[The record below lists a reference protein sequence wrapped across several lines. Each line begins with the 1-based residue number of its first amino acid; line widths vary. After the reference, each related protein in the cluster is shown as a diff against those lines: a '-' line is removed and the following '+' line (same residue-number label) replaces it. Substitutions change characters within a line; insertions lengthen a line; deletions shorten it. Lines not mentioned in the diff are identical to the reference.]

1 MNTEQTDTPELIP
14 DTPANDNLIEP
25 SPAENRVVKY
35 PSMILEMPSGEYHSR
50 PEISSHDLGRILEA
64 PAKYLHGKKRPR
76 EATPAMR
83 LGTLT
88 HLAVLEPEL
97 FADSVVVMPDDAPNR
112 PSSRQRLAKK
122 PSPDTVAACL
132 WWDEFERE
140 TIGKDIIDADELAL
154 LFAMR
159 DAVCSHPAAAMLL
172 SKIESTEASVFWI
185 DEQTGV
191 HCRMRTD
198 ALAPS
203 LKLIIDLKTGVDVS
217 PDGFA
222 RAVAN
227 FGYYRQASVY
237 IDGMRAVTGDD
248 YRMAF
253 IGVEKDAPH
262 LVGVYVLSDAAV
274 EQGRQ
279 EIRGGLTTAARCIE
293 TGEWPGYSPQV
304 VALDLPRW
312 AQNMPVDA

>member
-1 MNTEQTDTPELIP
+1 MKTEQNDTPELIP
-14 DTPANDNLIEP
+14 APPANDNLIEP
-25 SPAENRVVKY
+25 SPAENRVIQY
-35 PSMILEMPSGEYHSR
+35 PSMILDMPSAEYHAR

-64 PAKYLHGKKRPR
+64 PAKYLHGKQHPR

-97 FADSVVVMPDDAPNR
+97 FASSVVVMPDDAPSR
-112 PSSRQRLAKK
+112 PSSRQRFAKK
-122 PSPDTVAACL
+122 PSPDTVTACL

-140 TIGKDIIDADELAL
+140 TIGKDIIDAGELEL

-159 DAVCSHPAAAMLL
+159 DAVSGHPAAAMLL
-172 SKIESTEASVFWI
+172 GKIASTEASVFWV

-191 HCRMRTD
+191 QRRMRTD

-203 LKLIIDLKTGVDVS
+203 LKLIIDLKTGIDVS

-227 FGYYRQASVY
+227 FGYHRQAAYY
-237 IDGMRAVTGDD
+237 IDGMRAITGEDW
-248 YRMAF
+248 RMAF
-253 IGVEKDAPH
+253 VAVEKDAPH

-279 EIRGGLTTAARCIE
+279 EIRAGLETAARCIE
-293 TGEWPGYSPQV
+293 TDEWPGYSPQV

-312 AQNMPVDA
+312 AQTMPVDA